1 MIKTEN
7 DFFSTDSNGYSRT
20 EMRRQD
26 RMGGHRVRN
35 TVLACLSVIVA
46 GSLIAGLIV
55 MLARSRGGPK
65 VPDVIGSTYDEAQ
78 EKAESADLTIDIDP
92 MQDTSSEYGGLIVEE
107 QDPKPGTKAYEGS
120 VIIVR
125 LKGLRDSPMYIIDQE
140 NGATEPYESEQELP
154 GEGDVQ
160 PAPAE
165 TAINPAVPTGRSV
178 CIDPGHSVNSPGSE
192 MDPATGLNVA
202 DNGGAAGE
210 LQAMWELAQ
219 KVKARL
225 ETAGYTVRLTK
236 ESQNSYAS
244 LRTRA
249 DVGNTCQIMVRLHY
263 DTNLHA
269 ILYPGEGQFKQNG
282 GNVVYVDANVAG
294 ASAQLAQAMFPSL
307 QNVGVTG
314 IRNDCG
320 GTSDNTGSAFVGSV
334 LSRVPVVLIEN
345 DPAMVRN
352 NPGGQDRVADAIL
365 GGVNT
370 YFQTR

>member
-1 MIKTEN
+1 VIKTEK
-7 DFFSTDSNGYSRT
+7 DFFSTESKGQSRT

-26 RMGGHRVRN
+26 RMAGHRVRN
-35 TVLACLSVIVA
+35 TVLACLAVIIA
-46 GSLIAGLIV
+46 GSFVAGLIV
-55 MLARSRGGPK
+55 MLAHSGGGPK
-65 VPDVIGSTYDEAQ
+65 VPDVIGATYDEAQ
-78 EKAESADLTIDIDP
+78 EKAESADLTVDVDP

-107 QDPKPGTKAYEGS
+107 QDPKPGTKAYEGD
-120 VIIVR
+120 VIVVR
-125 LKGLRDSPMYIIDQE
+125 LKGLTDSPIYIIDQE
-140 NGATEPYESEQELP
+140 NGASHVPEQEP
-154 GEGDVQ
+154 PVEVDVQ

-165 TAINPAVPTGRSV
+165 TSITPAVPAGRSV
-178 CIDPGHSVNSPGSE
+178 CIDPGHSVNCPGSE
-192 MDPATGLNVA
+192 IDTATGLNVA

-269 ILYPGEGQFKQNG
+269 ILHPGEGQFKQNG
-282 GNVVYVDANVAG
+282 ENVVHVDANVAI
-294 ASAQLAQAMFPSL
+294 ASAELARLMFPSL
-307 QNVGVTG
+307 QSVGVNG

-345 DPAMVRN
+345 DPDMVRN

-365 GGVNT
+365 SGINV
-370 YFQTR
+370 YFQTH